1 MLFVLLGYLLLVV
14 GVVVFSAQ
22 LGNYVNLLDQ
32 KTSLASAFIGGV
44 LLAAV
49 TSLPELFTSLT
60 SVLAVGKPAL
70 VIGNILGSNVFNLF
84 VMGFV
89 FLLYWKGL
97 RSAYLTGSHR
107 VTAISSLVIYGILL
121 FSLWSGKTFFFYGIS
136 LISIVIFLLY
146 AFSLRAMSGDEDTG
160 DKESASPL
168 SVKQIVT
175 RFVFYAVLLVITSIL
190 ITYASDYLGESLGLG
205 TTLAGALLLG
215 IVTSLPEMISCFV
228 LARMNNFNAIAGNIL
243 GSCLFNFAIFL
254 VADLAY
260 WNRNLYVYDRQAGL
274 MLILGA
280 VGMLASLF
288 LCFILGKKRENRPVG
303 SAMLLSAVP
312 VACYIAFVFLSA

>member
-1 MLFVLLGYLLLVV
+1 MLLVLLGYLLLVV

-121 FSLWSGKTFFFYGIS
+121 FSLWSGKTFFFYGVS

-146 AFSLRAMSGDEDTG
+146 VFSLRAMSGDEDTG

-243 GSCLFNFAIFL
+243 GSCLFNFTIFL

-260 WNRNLYVYDRQAGL
+260 WNRNLYMYDRQAGL

-288 LCFILGKKRENRPVG
+288 LCLILGKKRENRPVAP
-303 SAMLLSAVP
+303 AMLLSAVP
-312 VACYIAFVFLSA
+312 VVCYIAFVFLSA

>member
-1 MLFVLLGYLLLVV
+1 MLLVLLGYLLLVV

-121 FSLWSGKTFFFYGIS
+121 FSLWSGKTFFFYGVS

-288 LCFILGKKRENRPVG
+288 LCFIFGKKRENRPLG
-303 SAMLLSAVP
+303 PAMLLSAVP